1 MQTNHHVVALRIVE
15 LRTGGKIT
23 IPKPFRDMFLK
34 GDRLVEISIKEG
46 KLIVLHEFDYVK
58 RTSNNLKL
66 IGSRKMD
73 LNGGLIIPNKAR
85 SALGIHE
92 KDFLSIKKGSEL
104 LLRNTSLISKI
115 SEAFGVTMWYCF
127 LDNIKMERF

>member
-1 MQTNHHVVALRIVE
+1 MQTNHHVVALRIVA

-73 LNGGLIIPNKAR
+73 LNGCLIIPNKAR

-92 KDFLSIKKGSEL
+92 KDFLEVHQEGEQIIKKYIT
-104 LLRNTSLISKI
+104 NK
-115 SEAFGVTMWYCF
+115 
-127 LDNIKMERF
+127 